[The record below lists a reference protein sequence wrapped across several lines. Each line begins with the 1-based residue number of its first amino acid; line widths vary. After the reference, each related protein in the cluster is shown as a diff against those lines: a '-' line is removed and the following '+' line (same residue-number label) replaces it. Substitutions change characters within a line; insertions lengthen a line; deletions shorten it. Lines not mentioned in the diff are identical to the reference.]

1 MHFCADEVDKE
12 RPGVGGVLKHQHKT
26 ARHVS
31 LTANHFLPH
40 LVMATLRG
48 GGLMYH
54 KSQQLLISI
63 FCLLRISEAWCQ
75 GSV

>member
-48 GGLMYH
+48 GAHVPQKPATVDKYFLFA
-54 KSQQLLISI
+54 KNL
-63 FCLLRISEAWCQ
+63 
-75 GSV
+75 